1 VAKTS
6 EFIIR
11 QATADDAEQLIAH
24 VKHMAVEAAQ
34 WLPMQP
40 GEFQVSVEEEREILA
55 KAAASQNSLFLVA
68 EVDGKIVGVLNYS
81 GGKRQ
86 ATRHVATFGM
96 AVRAAW
102 QGRGVGTALLTE
114 AIRHAKESGCVRRL
128 DLQVYADNERAIR
141 LYTRLGFAAEGVLR
155 KAVLRNGE
163 FIDELMMALIW

>member
-1 VAKTS
+1 VGETS

-11 QATADDAEQLIAH
+11 DATPDDAEQLIAH

-40 GEFQVSVEEEREILA
+40 DEFQISVEEEREILA
-55 KAAASQNSLFLVA
+55 KAAVSQNSLFLVA
-68 EVDGKIVGVLNYS
+68 EVDGMIVGVLNYS

-102 QGRGVGTALLTE
+102 QCRGIGTALLAA
-114 AIRHAKESGCVRRL
+114 AIRHAKESSCIRRL
-128 DLQVYADNERAIR
+128 DLQVYADNDRAIR
-141 LYTRLGFAAEGVLR
+141 LYKRLEFVTEGILR
-155 KAVLRNGE
+155 KAILRDGK
-163 FIDELMMALIW
+163 FIDEIMMALIW

>member
-1 VAKTS
+1 MAEIA

-11 QATADDAEQLIAH
+11 PARPDDAEQLISH
-24 VKHMAVEAAQ
+24 VHHMAVEASQ

-55 KAAASQNSLFLVA
+55 KAAASPNSLFRVA
-68 EVDGKIVGVLNYS
+68 EVDWSIVGMLNYS

-86 ATRHVATFGM
+86 ATRHGATFSIS
-96 AVRAAW
+96 VRSAW
-102 QGRGVGTALLTE
+102 QCRGIGTALLTA